1 MSVMQIAFDIP
12 PEIQKGIDEGT
23 LIRYGGVVRDTLGH
37 VVKHLDEVPVTKTE
51 SGVNKIIEFAKK
63 NKNFLI
69 GTVIVTAIA
78 GITYVVVK
86 NKKNEEVKIPKCV
99 ADFNEAF
106 MRYIDSIKNGTVDEV
121 KIDDVMKALDEIKKH
136 QEKGNIDITFSIENA
151 NLLLDMVRSYTIRFA
166 EANSYEI
173 LDDLENE
180 NEINSLQHYLKIQK
194 QVFKKCA

>member
-1 MSVMQIAFDIP
+1 MSVIQVAFDIP
-12 PEIQKGIDEGT
+12 PAIQKGIDEGT

-37 VVKHLDEVPVTKTE
+37 VVKHLDEVPVSKKKN
-51 SGVNKIIEFAKK
+51 SVNKIIEFAKK

-99 ADFNEAF
+99 ADFNESF
-106 MRYIDSIKNGTVDEV
+106 MRYIDAIKNGTVDEA
-121 KIDDVMKALDEIKKH
+121 KIDDVMKSLDEIKKN
-136 QEKGNIDITFSIENA
+136 QKKGNIDITFSIENA
-151 NLLLDMVRSYTIRFA
+151 KLLLDMVRSYTIRFA

-173 LDDLENE
+173 AESLEKQ
-180 NEINSLQHYLKIQK
+180 NEINSLQQYLKIQK